1 MTMADIEMPSGI
13 VRSVMAE
20 NLEQARSA
28 MTNYFQ
34 FVEKSMSASPQV
46 ATDQGK
52 TFRSYVERS
61 VAASFQLSDK
71 LLRAKDF
78 QDILRIQTEFFQTQL
93 RALTEQSKDLS
104 ETATRAAPVV
114 RRIPIK

>member
-1 MTMADIEMPSGI
+1 MADIEKPSAI
-13 VRSVMAE
+13 IRSVMAE

-34 FVEKSMSASPQV
+34 FVENSMSASPL
-46 ATDQGK
+46 AAADQGK
-52 TFRSYVERS
+52 TFRGYVERS

-93 RALTEQSKDLS
+93 RALTEQSSALD
-104 ETATRAAPVV
+104 ETATKAAPEITRVT
-114 RRIPIK
+114 IK

>member
-1 MTMADIEMPSGI
+1 MADIEKPSAI

-34 FVEKSMSASPQV
+34 FVENSISASPLA

-78 QDILRIQTEFFQTQL
+78 QDILRIQTEFFETQL
-93 RALTEQSKDLS
+93 RALTEQSKDASATGANVTS
-104 ETATRAAPVV
+104 EITRV
-114 RRIPIK
+114 PIK